1 MSRTDGERVE
11 EAFHEARALSPEERA
26 SFLDRQFPDEPELAR
41 RVLRLVEAGAGADA
55 YFADLA
61 NRAGAPSPAAD
72 EVPGEG
78 RIGAYRL
85 LEVIGQGGMGTV
97 YRAHRDDEAFEKEV
111 AVKVLPPGL
120 GTDHLR
126 DRFQVERQILAGLE
140 HPGISRLIDGGVTS
154 GGTPYLVMELVEG
167 EPIDRYCAKHGLPL
181 DARIDLFLEAC
192 EAVEYAHCNL
202 VVHRDLKPDNILVD
216 ADGRLR
222 LLDFGIAKVL
232 SPSGPGFGPADL
244 TRRGASLLTP
254 AFASPEQ
261 LQGRTVTTA
270 SDVYSLGLLLYLLL
284 TDRRAYELTGLSAAE
299 REELI
304 CHRDPLPPSRAAAE
318 QDELRR
324 ARMLRGDLDAIVL
337 TALAKDPADRYG
349 SVSELVEDLER
360 HRAGRPIAARAP
372 TLRYRAGRFL
382 RRNRL
387 LVGAGTTIAV
397 LLLVLLVGA
406 VGSAR
411 ASAAQAERLAL
422 ERDRAEQVTAFLVHA
437 FEQANPAATGG
448 TEATA
453 RDILHAGATRANV
466 DLVDQPELRAEL
478 LIALAD
484 ISRRLALR
492 SQGVEMA
499 RQALEIREGLPGITW
514 EDDFD
519 LRFLVAELT
528 DGNAGVELFRELLPH
543 LERRFG
549 SDPLE
554 RGRFLSTY
562 AGRLYWNSD
571 PEEKADTFEQAI
583 ALLRGAGDQDEARLS
598 LARTLVTSTYGGE
611 NPMPHE
617 EVEARGLEALE
628 IRRAVHGPEH
638 PAVATTLSDL
648 ALFQERV
655 DPLAAD
661 TLMHQAFEMHRD
673 TAGESHPTTIS
684 ILNNLAGIKR
694 DRGDLAQAEALYREA
709 LRLRTLY
716 QPEER
721 IPLAY
726 SEFGLGV
733 VLIGLGRPDEAI
745 PYLERVV
752 DTFAETD
759 SRGRAARGRLA
770 EAQEALLGER

>member
-1 MSRTDGERVE
+1 MDRDRERVE
-11 EAFHEARALSPEERA
+11 EAFHEARALPPGERA
-26 SFLDRQFPDEPELAR
+26 SFLERRFPGEPELAR
-41 RVLRLVEAGAGADA
+41 RVLRLVEAEAGADA

-61 NRAGAPSPAAD
+61 NRAGVPPLAADD

-78 RIGAYRL
+78 RIGVYRL
-85 LEVIGQGGMGTV
+85 LEVIGRGGMGTV
-97 YRAHRDDEAFEKEV
+97 YRACRDDQAFDKEV

-140 HPGISRLIDGGVTS
+140 HPGISRLIDGGVTP

-167 EPIDRYCAKHGLPL
+167 EPIDRYCSKHGLNL
-181 DARIDLFLEAC
+181 DTRIDLFLEAC
-192 EAVEYAHCNL
+192 DAVEYAHRNL

-216 ADGRLR
+216 ADGRVR
-222 LLDFGIAKVL
+222 LLDFGIAKVISTGAL
-232 SPSGPGFGPADL
+232 GTGAVDL
-244 TRRGASLLTP
+244 TRRGVSLLTP

-261 LQGRTVTTA
+261 LQGRTITTA

-284 TDRRAYELTGLSAAE
+284 TDRRAYDLTGLSAAE
-299 REELI
+299 REERI
-304 CHRDPLPPSRAAAE
+304 CHRDPPPPSRAVAE
-318 QDELRR
+318 PEQRRR
-324 ARMLRGDLDAIVL
+324 ARRLRGDLDAIVL

-372 TLRYRAGRFL
+372 TPLYRASRFL

-387 LVGAGTTIAV
+387 LVGTGTTITG
-397 LLLVLLVGA
+397 LLVALSVVA
-406 VGSAR
+406 VASAR
-411 ASAAQAERLAL
+411 ASAEQAERLAL
-422 ERDRAEQVTAFLVHA
+422 ERDRAEQVTSFLVHA

-466 DLVDQPELRAEL
+466 DLVDQPEVRAEFL
-478 LIALAD
+478 VALAD
-484 ISRRLALR
+484 ISRRLGLR

-499 RQALEIREGLPGITW
+499 RQALEIREGLPGIPW
-514 EDDFD
+514 KDDFD
-519 LRFLVAELT
+519 LRFLVAQLT
-528 DGNAGVELFRELLPH
+528 DGNAGVELFRELIPDLD
-543 LERRFG
+543 RRFS

-554 RGRFLSTY
+554 QGRFLSTY
-562 AGRLYWNSD
+562 AGRLYWASAA
-571 PEEKADTFEQAI
+571 EEKADTFERAI
-583 ALLRGAGDQDEARLS
+583 ALLREAGDEDEARLS

-611 NPMPHE
+611 NPMRHE
-617 EVEARGLEALE
+617 EAMARGLEALE
-628 IRRAVHGPEH
+628 IRRGVHGREH

-661 TLMHQAFEMHRD
+661 TLMRQAYEMHRA
-673 TAGESHPTTIS
+673 TAGESHPTTIT

-694 DRGDLAQAEALYREA
+694 DRGDLVEAEPLFREA
-709 LRLRTLY
+709 LRLRMLY

-745 PYLERVV
+745 PYLQRVV
-752 DTFAETD
+752 DTFAEAD
-759 SRGRAARGRLA
+759 PRGRLARERLA
-770 EAQEALLGER
+770 EAQEALVGGG